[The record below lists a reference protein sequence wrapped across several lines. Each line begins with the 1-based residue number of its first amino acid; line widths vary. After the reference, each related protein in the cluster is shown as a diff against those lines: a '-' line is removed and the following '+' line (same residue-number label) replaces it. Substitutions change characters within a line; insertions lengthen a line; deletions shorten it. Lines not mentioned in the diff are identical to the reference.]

1 MLILE
6 NIKIAFR
13 SIKSNLLRSLLTI
26 LIITVGITALV
37 GILTAIDVMLNSL
50 NSNFSNIGTNSFKIR
65 PSYENIKS
73 NRRRQRNRI
82 SKNISFREAEKFKD
96 NYNYP
101 GTKTTVFTNCVRSTK
116 IKYKDKETNPTK
128 TVLGID
134 NVFFDI
140 NGSDIEKG
148 RNFSVNELENGA
160 HKVVLGS
167 GIVKSLFKLKN
178 EKVIG
183 KIVDINGYSYKI
195 IGVLKDEGAN
205 KNSNNGN
212 TAFIPLL
219 NGKRYYHYEDK
230 AYYIN
235 VGVNSSLQMEEAISQ
250 ATSIFRNIRKLKI
263 KAPND
268 FEIRKSDNLLKML
281 KDATLKIR
289 IATIA
294 IALITLLGAAIGLM
308 LIMLVSVSERTREI
322 GIRKSLGATD
332 KNILTQF
339 LTESVI
345 ISQIGGILGII
356 FGVLIG
362 IVLAGVMKGPF
373 QIPWAWILL
382 AVFINTLVGL
392 VSGIFPAMKA
402 AKMDPIESLRYE

>member
-37 GILTAIDVMLNSL
+37 GILTAIDVMLSSL
-50 NSNFSNIGTNSFKIR
+50 NSNFSSIGTNSFKIR

-73 NRRRQRNRI
+73 NRRRQKSRI

-96 NYNYP
+96 SYNYP
-101 GTKTTVFTNCVRSTK
+101 GTKTTIFTNCVNSVK

-128 TVLGID
+128 SVLGID

-140 NGSDIEKG
+140 SGSEIEKG

-167 GIVKSLFKLKN
+167 GIVKNLFKIKN

-195 IGVLKDEGAN
+195 IGILKDEGAN
-205 KNSNNGN
+205 KNSNNSN

-219 NGKRYYHYEDK
+219 NGKRYYHFEDK

-235 VGVNSSLQMEEAISQ
+235 VGVKSSLQMEESISQ
-250 ATSIFRNIRKLKI
+250 ATSLFRNIRKLKI
-263 KAPND
+263 KDAND

-332 KNILTQF
+332 KNILIQF

-345 ISQIGGILGII
+345 ISQIGGLLGIVL
-356 FGVLIG
+356 GVIIG

-382 AVFINTLVGL
+382 ALFINTLVGL
-392 VSGIFPAMKA
+392 LSGIFPAMKA
-402 AKMDPIESLRYE
+402 AKMNPIESLRFE